1 MLTVKDAEEHGIRM
15 FSSDSMVRLVQNHAA
30 KHVEKELAVIEH
42 VDNGACSCHK
52 NIVLIMVE
60 VGDSLQCLV
69 LAKDVKN
76 PQSCISLNSL
86 DVICMLD
93 DIRYAG
99 GKSYLCLLF
108 DEGNL
113 VHNKKSHFLW
123 VELFHPL
130 EPHAGDE
137 RLPSPRR

>member
-76 PQSCISLNSL
+76 PQSCVGLNSL
-86 DVICMLD
+86 EIT
-93 DIRYAG
+93 Y
-99 GKSYLCLLF
+99 
-108 DEGNL
+108 
-113 VHNKKSHFLW
+113 
-123 VELFHPL
+123 
-130 EPHAGDE
+130 
-137 RLPSPRR
+137 